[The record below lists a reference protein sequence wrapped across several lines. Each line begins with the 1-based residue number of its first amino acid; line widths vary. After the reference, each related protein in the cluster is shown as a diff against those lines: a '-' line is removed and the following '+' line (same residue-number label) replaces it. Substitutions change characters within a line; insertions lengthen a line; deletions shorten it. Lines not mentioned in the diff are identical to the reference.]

1 MDWRLIREA
10 VTKYRHLLAPDY
22 FLDTRMGADSP
33 LITNR
38 ARQYERLTSALEGIE
53 EEIQKERKNGK
64 KDR

>member
-33 LITNR
+33 LIATR
-38 ARQYERLTSALEGIE
+38 ARLYERLTSALEEIE
-53 EEIQKERKNGK
+53 KEIQKERKNGQ
-64 KDR
+64 R